1 MSWCKRSLSSTPS
14 PAADY
19 MQIAQQPTTLET
31 CADRAITTFEAALD
45 VHPLA
50 ALRVALRVAVPA

>member
-1 MSWCKRSLSSTPS
+1 
-14 PAADY
+14 